1 MGLMAVT
8 NVTYVLVPVIHV
20 FLSCHLLYCHW
31 LDYCV
36 WCVLVT
42 NVIWPSLC
50 AHKVIKVKSIV
61 VFSLLL

>member
-1 MGLMAVT
+1 MAVT
-8 NVTYVLVPVIHV
+8 NVIYVIVPVIHV
-20 FLSCHLLYCHW
+20 FLSCHSSYCH
-31 LDYCV
+31 LLEYYR

-61 VFSLLL
+61 VSILLL